1 MKQIITIIN
10 SLQYS
15 FYALIKFIGANVWKL
30 IIYTFSVYLLP
41 TYEMIALTFFL
52 LLADMVT
59 GIWKS
64 LKTDVPVT
72 AAKMNLTVEKML
84 AYMIGILCAY
94 GVQHHIT
101 NDLVKVMLIFTS
113 VISFKELKS
122 VIENVEVI
130 TDTKIWSYISDQ
142 ITAIIPG
149 KKNTDKKNET
159 N

>member
-1 MKQIITIIN
+1 MKPFLTI
-10 SLQYS
+10 LYGVKYS
-15 FYALIKFIGANVWKL
+15 FSALFKFIAAHFWK
-30 IIYTFSVYLLP
+30 IVVYTFCTYLLP
-41 TYEMIALTFFL
+41 TYEMIGLTFFL

-64 LKTDVPVT
+64 IKTDVPVT
-72 AAKMNLTVEKML
+72 AAKMNITVEKMV

-130 TDTKIWSYISDQ
+130 TNTKIWNMIVDQ
-142 ITAIIPG
+142 ISAVLP
-149 KKNTDKKNET
+149 KKKTDKKDESN
-159 N
+159 

>member
-1 MKQIITIIN
+1 MKQIFTIIN

-122 VIENVEVI
+122 VVENVESI
-130 TDTKIWSYISDQ
+130 TDTKIWSYISNQ
-142 ITAIIPG
+142 ITAILPG
-149 KKNTDKKNET
+149 KKNIDKKNET